1 MFILQLLKK
10 FESPPPFSWGLF
22 ILKYHNIVKTP
33 TQPIKKGAFLEQV
46 MIEEMAFGGEGVAK
60 MPTEQ
65 GDYVLFVKNSLPGQV
80 VTAKVIKK
88 KKRFAKCKLVKVT
101 QKAIEEIEV
110 PYQPIPG
117 APFARLPIAQQEQ
130 YKEQSTLEMFKRLSG
145 MEQIREY
152 YQGYIS
158 SPAVWHYRNK
168 MEYSFSTLVSE
179 LHTGEESEGFALGF
193 KRRGQWWAVEQL
205 NGDSG
210 LFDKE
215 LETALPKIRAFCEQ
229 SGLPAW
235 NPAKSQGFFRFLV
248 VRKSYEH
255 DQLLFNLVTTSKQLE
270 EFDKE
275 GFVQLLKDILG
286 DRLAGVIQTSNDEV
300 GDTAKQPAEKSTL
313 WYGQSKIVEKILGL
327 DFEISMQSFFQTNP
341 QCAEKLYAKV
351 IDYVRLSLEDAQEQA
366 VAMDLFCGTGTIAQ
380 LLANDPHINKVIG
393 VDIVPQAIED
403 AQQNAARNGIEG
415 IDFYA
420 ADVRKF
426 LYDYPQYK
434 GKIGT
439 IVLDPPRGGIV
450 PKALTRIIELD
461 APSIVYVSCNPATQA
476 RDTQTLVEAGYK
488 LRHFS
493 LVDQFP
499 HTAHIESVAL
509 FEK

>member
-1 MFILQLLKK
+1 M
-10 FESPPPFSWGLF
+10 
-22 ILKYHNIVKTP
+22 KTP
-33 TQPIKKGAFLEQV
+33 TQPVKKGAHLENIV
-46 MIEEMAFGGEGVAK
+46 IEEIAFGGEGVAK

-88 KKRFAKCKLVKVT
+88 KKRFAKCKLIKVT
-101 QKAIEEIEV
+101 QQAPTEVEI

-130 YKEQSTLEMFKRLSG
+130 YKEQSTLEMFRRLSG
-145 MEQIREY
+145 IEYIRTC

-158 SPAVWHYRNK
+158 SPSAWHYRNK
-168 MEYSFSTLVSE
+168 MEYSFSTLISE
-179 LHTGEESEGFALGF
+179 LHTGEEREGFALGF

-205 NGDSG
+205 NDDSG
-210 LFDKE
+210 LFDKD
-215 LETALPKIRAFCEQ
+215 LEVAMPKIRAFCEE

-235 NPAKSQGFFRFLV
+235 NPVKSQGFFRFLV
-248 VRKSYEH
+248 VRKSYLHNE
-255 DQLLFNLVTTSKQLE
+255 LLFNLVTTSEQLE
-270 EFDKE
+270 KFDKV
-275 GFVQLLKDILG
+275 GFVDLLKEILG
-286 DRLAGVIQTSNDEV
+286 ERLAGVIHTSNDEV
-300 GDTAKQPAEKSTL
+300 GDTAKQPAEHSTH
-313 WYGQSKIVEKILGL
+313 WYGKSKIVERILGL

-351 IDYVRLSLEDAQEQA
+351 IDYVRLSLKNAKEQT

-393 VDIVPQAIED
+393 VDIVPQAIDD
-403 AQQNAARNGIEG
+403 AKENAMRNQIDG

-420 ADVRKF
+420 ADVRRF

-434 GKIGT
+434 GNIGT

-450 PKALTRIIELD
+450 PKALTRIIELA

-476 RDTQTLVEAGYK
+476 RDTQTLMEAGYQ

-499 HTAHIESVAL
+499 HTAHIESIAL
-509 FEK
+509 FEKST

>member
-1 MFILQLLKK
+1 
-10 FESPPPFSWGLF
+10 
-22 ILKYHNIVKTP
+22 
-33 TQPIKKGAFLEQV
+33 
-46 MIEEMAFGGEGVAK
+46 MAFGGEGVAK

-101 QKAIEEIEV
+101 QPAAEEVDV

-145 MEQIREY
+145 LDQLQEQYE
-152 YQGYIS
+152 GYIS
-158 SPAVWHYRNK
+158 SPSVWHYRNK
-168 MEYSFSTLVSE
+168 MEYSFSTLVSD
-179 LHTGEESEGFALGF
+179 LHTGEESAGFALGF

-205 NGDSG
+205 NDDSG
-210 LFDKE
+210 LFDAQ
-215 LETALPKIRAFCEQ
+215 LESALPKIRAFCKN

-235 NPAKSQGFFRFLV
+235 NPAKSKGFFRFLV
-248 VRKSYEH
+248 VRKSYVH
-255 DQLLFNLVTTSKQLE
+255 DQLLFNLVTTSEGLDG
-270 EFDKE
+270 FDKE

-286 DRLAGVIQTSNDEV
+286 KRLAGVIQTTNDEV
-300 GDTAKQPAEKSTL
+300 GDAAKQPAENSTL
-313 WYGQSKIVEKILGL
+313 WHGQNKIVERILGL

-351 IDYVRLSLEDAQEQA
+351 IEYVRASLEKAEEQA

-380 LLANDPHINKVIG
+380 LLANDAHIHKVIG

-403 AQQNAARNGIEG
+403 AKENAQRNGIEG

-434 GKIGT
+434 GKIGA

-450 PKALTRIIELD
+450 PKALTRIIELG
-461 APSIVYVSCNPATQA
+461 APSIVYVSCNPSTQA
-476 RDTQTLVEAGYK
+476 RDTQTLVEAGYQ
-488 LRHFS
+488 LRRFC

-509 FEK
+509 FERG

>member
-1 MFILQLLKK
+1 M
-10 FESPPPFSWGLF
+10 
-22 ILKYHNIVKTP
+22 KTP
-33 TQPIKKGAFLEQV
+33 TQSVKKGIALEDV
-46 MIEEMAFGGEGVAK
+46 VIEEMAFGGEGVAK

-65 GDYVLFVKNSLPGQV
+65 GDYILFVKNTLPGQV
-80 VTAKVIKK
+80 VRAKVIKK
-88 KKRFAKCKLVKVT
+88 KKRFAKCKLVKVL
-101 QKAIEEIEV
+101 QPAPEEMDI

-117 APFARLPIAQQEQ
+117 APFARLPIVQQEQ

-145 MEQIREY
+145 VANVEDY
-152 YQGYIS
+152 YEGYIS

-168 MEYSFSTLVSE
+168 MEYSFSTLISA
-179 LHTGEESEGFALGF
+179 LNTGEETEGFALGF

-205 NGDSG
+205 NDDSG
-210 LFDKE
+210 LFDQE
-215 LETALPKIRAFCEQ
+215 FEAALSQIRAFCEG

-235 NPAKSQGFFRFLV
+235 NPAKSRGFFRFLV
-248 VRKSYEH
+248 VRKSYIH
-255 DQLLFNLVTTSKQLE
+255 NQLLFNLVTTSDDLDT
-270 EFDKE
+270 FDKQ
-275 GFVQLLKDILG
+275 GFVALLQEILG
-286 DRLAGVIQTSNDEV
+286 ARLAGVIQTSNDEV
-300 GDTAKQPAEKSTL
+300 GDAAKQPAENSTL
-313 WYGQSKIVEKILGL
+313 WYGQPKIVERILGL

-351 IDYVRLSLEDAQEQA
+351 IEYVRLSLEGAEEQA

-380 LLANDPHINKVIG
+380 LLANDAQINKVIG

-403 AQQNAARNGIEG
+403 AKKNAERNQIEG

-450 PKALTRIIELD
+450 PKALTRIIELN
-461 APSIVYVSCNPATQA
+461 APSIVYVSCNPSTQA
-476 RDTQTLVEAGYK
+476 RDTQTLIEAGYK

-509 FEK
+509 FELR